1 MPGRREPARVGSRAG
16 PPTRFAAPVPWPG
29 AGPTADP
36 GPPPGADIWHIVLD
50 VDPETAGP
58 VAALLDADERRRA
71 HSLRDE
77 RAAQRFVVAH
87 GAVRTVLGRYLGTA
101 GYALRWARGPNGKPR
116 FDGPWRHWQWSLSRS
131 GGHALLAVCLTDPVG
146 VDLEQIRDGT
156 PALAL
161 ATRFLPDDEAAA
173 VAGQPDP
180 AAQSAAYHRLLSR
193 KESCVKASGGR
204 FLEGLRL
211 RVLVP
216 GTVEGA
222 GTFTGQRWTLRDL
235 PAPPGFVA
243 TLATTGDRAGGQL
256 RMFEWDWQPYRGD
269 EDAGGLPDQPPG
281 ERRWATY
288 RSGQGSP
295 VPPSDPRGSR

>member
-16 PPTRFAAPVPWPG
+16 PGVLGDPGPWPG
-29 AGPTADP
+29 FGPTADP

-101 GYALRWARGPNGKPR
+101 GYALRWARGPNGKPC
-116 FDGPWRHWQWSLSRS
+116 FDGAWRDWQWSLSRS

-146 VDLEQIRDGT
+146 VDLEEIRAGT

-161 ATRFLPDDEAAA
+161 ATRFLPADEAAA
-173 VAGQPDP
+173 VAGQADP
-180 AAQSAAYHRLLSR
+180 VSRSAAYHRLLSR
-193 KESCVKASGGR
+193 KEACVKASGGR

-216 GTVEGA
+216 GGVEGA
-222 GTFTGQRWTLRDL
+222 GAFAGQRWTLRDL

-243 TLATTGDRAGGQL
+243 TLATTGDRAGRL
-256 RMFEWDWQPYRGD
+256 RMFEWDWRPYRGG
-269 EDAGGLPDQPPG
+269 EGAGGLPGQPPG
-281 ERRWATY
+281 ERPWATY
-288 RSGQGSP
+288 RSAQGSP
-295 VPPSDPRGSR
+295 VPPSEPRGSR